1 MDDLVFNPYD
11 PAVMADP
18 VPTYRMMRTTEPVHR
33 NLVGGWTLF
42 RYDDCQALLR
52 DPRTSVED
60 RNARPSLRTEMLE
73 RMGESRE
80 GGQRAILN
88 IDPPDHDRI
97 RRIFMKAFTPRT
109 VAALEPYVQRLVDES
124 IEAIAANG
132 GGDVIDDLAFVIP
145 FAVITEMLGMPPE
158 DAPMVRAW
166 SHALV
171 KTLDPVLTEE
181 ELLAAFEGGRDLRA
195 YCLDRIAEKRANP
208 DDGLL
213 SLLIRAEDDGDV
225 LDETELLD
233 QTVLL
238 YVAGHE
244 TTVNLI
250 GNGTHA
256 LLGHPAEYA
265 RLGASGDLAPN
276 ATEELLRWDSPVQYS
291 RRIILEPTEIRGQA
305 IEPGEFVLTCVGSAN
320 HDPEKWGPTAD
331 TLDLGREGAG
341 AHLSFGNGIHHC
353 LGAALARLEG
363 RVALSTLA
371 RRLPTL
377 ELAGEPVRNGRIVL
391 RGFDALPV
399 RVA

>member
-1 MDDLVFNPYD
+1 MDELLFDPYD
-11 PAVMADP
+11 PGVMADP
-18 VPTYRMMRTTEPVHR
+18 VPTYRRMRESEPVHR

-42 RYDDCQALLR
+42 RYDDAQALLR

-60 RNARPSLRTEMLE
+60 RNARPSLRSEMLE
-73 RMGESRE
+73 RLGDARE

-88 IDPPDHDRI
+88 LDPPDHDRI
-97 RRIFMKAFTPRT
+97 RRIFTKAFTPRT

-124 IEAIAANG
+124 IDGIAADG
-132 GGDVIDDLAFVIP
+132 GGDIIDDLAFVIP

-158 DAPMVRAW
+158 DAPMVREW

-171 KTLDPVLTEE
+171 KTLDPLLNEDE
-181 ELLAAFEGGRDLRA
+181 ILAAGGASRNLRA
-195 YCLDRIAEKRANP
+195 YCSERIADKRAHP

-213 SLLIRAEDDGDV
+213 SLLIRAEDDGEQ
-225 LDETELLD
+225 LDDDELLD

-250 GNGTHA
+250 GNGTDA
-256 LLGHPAEYA
+256 LLRHPAERA
-265 RLGASGDLAPN
+265 RLAASVDLAAN

-291 RRIILEPTEIRGQA
+291 RRIILEPTEIRGEH
-305 IEPGEFVLTCVGSAN
+305 IEAGEFVLTCVGSAN
-320 HDPEKWGPTAD
+320 HDPERWGPTAD
-331 TLDLGREGAG
+331 VLDLGREGAG

-363 RVALSTLA
+363 RIALGTLA

-377 ELAGEPVRNGRIVL
+377 EPAGEPVRNGRIVL
-391 RGFDALPV
+391 RGFDRLPV
-399 RVA
+399 RVR

>member
-1 MDDLVFNPYD
+1 VDDLVFNPYD
-11 PAVMADP
+11 PEVIVDP
-18 VPTYRMMRTTEPVHR
+18 VPTYRRMREREPVHR

-42 RYDDCQALLR
+42 RYDDAQALLR

-60 RNARPSLRTEMLE
+60 RNAKPSLRSEMLE
-73 RMGESRE
+73 RLGDARE

-88 IDPPDHDRI
+88 LDPPDHDRI
-97 RRIFMKAFTPRT
+97 RRIFTKAFTPRT
-109 VAALEPYVQRLVDES
+109 VSALEPYVQRLVDES
-124 IEAIAANG
+124 IDALAGAG
-132 GGDVIDDLAFVIP
+132 GGDVIDDLAFIIP

-158 DAPMVRAW
+158 DAPMVREW

-171 KTLDPVLTEE
+171 KTLDPILTDDEIR
-181 ELLAAFEGGRDLRA
+181 AASDASRLLRA
-195 YCLDRIAEKRANP
+195 YCTERIAEKRARP

-213 SLLIRAEDDGDV
+213 SLLIRAEDDGEQ
-225 LDETELLD
+225 LDDDELLD

-250 GNGTHA
+250 GNGTYA
-256 LLGHPAEYA
+256 LLGHPTERA
-265 RLGASGDLAPN
+265 RLAAAPELAAN

-291 RRIILEPTEIRGQA
+291 RRIILEPTEIRGQR
-305 IEPGEFVLTCVGSAN
+305 IDPGEFVLTCVGSAN
-320 HDPEKWGPTAD
+320 HDPDRWGPTAD
-331 TLDLGREGAG
+331 VLDLGREGAG

-363 RVALSTLA
+363 RVALGTLA

-391 RGFDALPV
+391 RGFDRLPV
-399 RVA
+399 RVR

>member
-1 MDDLVFNPYD
+1 M
-11 PAVMADP
+11 
-18 VPTYRMMRTTEPVHR
+18 
-33 NLVGGWTLF
+33 LF
-42 RYDDCQALLR
+42 R
-52 DPRTSVED
+52 S
-60 RNARPSLRTEMLE
+60 E

-88 IDPPDHDRI
+88 IDPPAHDRI

-124 IEAIAANG
+124 IDAIAANG

-158 DAPMVRAW
+158 DAPMVREW

>member
-1 MDDLVFNPYD
+1 MDELLFNPYD
-11 PAVMADP
+11 PEVMADP
-18 VPTYRMMRTTEPVHR
+18 VPTYRRMRETEPVHR

-52 DPRTSVED
+52 DPRASVED
-60 RNARPSLRTEMLE
+60 RNAKPSPRTEMLE
-73 RMGESRE
+73 QMGASRE

-88 IDPPDHDRI
+88 LDPPDHDRI

-109 VAALEPYVQRLVDES
+109 VAALEPYVQRLVDDS
-124 IEAIAANG
+124 IDGLAAAG
-132 GGDVIDDLAFVIP
+132 GGDIIDDLAFIIP
-145 FAVITEMLGMPPE
+145 FAVITEMLGLPAA
-158 DAPMVRAW
+158 DAPMVRDW

-171 KTLDPVLTEE
+171 KTLDPVLT
-181 ELLAAFEGGRDLRA
+181 AAEIAAADDAGRNLRA
-195 YCLDRIAEKRANP
+195 YCTQHIGEKRANP

-213 SLLIRAEDDGDV
+213 SLLIRAEDDGEQMD
-225 LDETELLD
+225 DQELLD

-250 GNGTHA
+250 GNGTNA
-256 LLGHPAEYA
+256 LLHHRDEFA
-265 RLGASGDLAPN
+265 RLGAQPDLAAN

-291 RRIILEPTEIRGQA
+291 RRIALEPTEIRGQM
-305 IEPGEFVLTCVGSAN
+305 IDPGDFVLTCVGSAN
-320 HDPEKWGPTAD
+320 HDPERWGPTVD

-363 RVALSTLA
+363 RVALGTMA

-377 ELAGEPVRNGRIVL
+377 EPAGDAPRNGRIVL
-391 RGFDALPV
+391 RGFDRLPV
-399 RVA
+399 RIA

>member
-1 MDDLVFNPYD
+1 MDGLVFNPYD
-11 PAVMADP
+11 PVVMADP
-18 VPTYRMMRTTEPVHR
+18 VPTYRRMRELEPVHR

-60 RNARPSLRTEMLE
+60 RNAKPSLRTEMLE
-73 RMGESRE
+73 WMGESRE

-88 IDPPDHDRI
+88 LDPPDHDRI

-109 VAALEPYVQRLVDES
+109 VAALEPYVQQLVDA
-124 IEAIAANG
+124 AIDQLAANG
-132 GGDVIDDLAFVIP
+132 GGDIIDDLAFVIP
-145 FAVITEMLGMPPE
+145 FAVITEMLGMPAE
-158 DAPMVRAW
+158 DAPMVREW

-171 KTLDPVLTEE
+171 KTLDPVLSEE
-181 ELLAAFEGGRDLRA
+181 EILAASEGGRALRA
-195 YCLDRIAEKRANP
+195 YCVDRIAEKRVNP

-225 LDETELLD
+225 LDDEELLD

-256 LLGHPAEYA
+256 LLGHGDEYA
-265 RLGASGDLAPN
+265 RLGASAELAQQ

-291 RRIILEPTEIRGQA
+291 RRIILEPTEIRGQT
-305 IEPGEFVLTCVGSAN
+305 IERGDFVLTCVGSAN
-320 HDPEKWGPTAD
+320 HDPEKWGPTAG

-363 RVALSTLA
+363 RLALGTLA

-377 ELAGEPVRNGRIVL
+377 ELAGEPARNGRIVL

-399 RVA
+399 RLA

>member
-1 MDDLVFNPYD
+1 MDELLFNPYD
-11 PAVMADP
+11 PEVMADP
-18 VPTYRMMRTTEPVHR
+18 VPTYRRMRETEPVHR

-42 RYDDCQALLR
+42 RYDDAQALLR

-60 RNARPSLRTEMLE
+60 RNASPSPRTEMLE
-73 RMGESRE
+73 QMGASRE

-88 IDPPDHDRI
+88 LDPPDHDRI
-97 RRIFMKAFTPRT
+97 RRIFMQAFTPRT

-124 IEAIAANG
+124 IDAMAAAG
-132 GGDVIDDLAFVIP
+132 GGDIIDDLAFLIP

-158 DAPMVRAW
+158 DAPMVRDW

-171 KTLDPVLTEE
+171 KTLDPVLSDAEI
-181 ELLAAFEGGRDLRA
+181 AAAGDASRNLRA
-195 YCLDRIAEKRANP
+195 YCRDRIAEKRTNP

-213 SLLIRAEDDGDV
+213 SLLIRAEDDGQM
-225 LDETELLD
+225 LDDEELLD

-250 GNGTHA
+250 GNGTLA
-256 LLGHPAEYA
+256 LLRNPAEFA
-265 RLGASGDLAPN
+265 RLGASIDLAQN

-291 RRIILEPTEIRGQA
+291 RRIVLEPTEIRGRR
-305 IEPGEFVLTCVGSAN
+305 IDPGDFVLTCVGSAN
-320 HDPEKWGPTAD
+320 HDPLRWGPTAD
-331 TLDLGREGAG
+331 TLDLGREGAA

-363 RVALSTLA
+363 RVALGTLA

-377 ELAGEPVRNGRIVL
+377 ALAGDPVRNGRIVL
-391 RGFDALPV
+391 RGLDALPV
-399 RVA
+399 RVV